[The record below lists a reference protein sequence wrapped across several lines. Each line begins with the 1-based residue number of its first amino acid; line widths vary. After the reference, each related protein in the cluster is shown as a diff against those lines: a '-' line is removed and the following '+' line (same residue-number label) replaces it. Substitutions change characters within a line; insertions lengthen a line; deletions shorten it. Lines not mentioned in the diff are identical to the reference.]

1 MKSQNATATPHFHQ
15 EHRTIQEF
23 GTVTHLPMLQ
33 LPEENRREICDGL
46 NRVLA
51 NSMFLRDLYKKSHW
65 QTSGVTFYSLH
76 LLFDKHY
83 SEQLEL
89 IDTLAERIQILGGVS
104 VAMAHDVADMTTIA
118 RPSRGREEP
127 PALISRLLEAHGEV
141 IAQCRELARR
151 ATVLED
157 DGTNDVLI
165 SSVLRSNEMQVWF
178 LSEHLVDVPL
188 VDAD

>member
-1 MKSQNATATPHFHQ
+1 MKNHRGTATPHFHQ
-15 EHRTIQEF
+15 ARRTIQEF
-23 GTVTHLPMLQ
+23 GTVTHLPTLQ
-33 LPEENRREICDGL
+33 LSEEVRRDICAGL

-65 QTSGVTFYSLH
+65 QTSGATFYSLH

-83 SEQLEL
+83 AEQLEL
-89 IDTLAERIQILGGVS
+89 IDILAERIQILGGVS
-104 VAMAHDVADMTTIA
+104 VALAADVAEMATIE

-127 PALISRLLEAHGEV
+127 PVMISGLLSAHGEV
-141 IAQCRELARR
+141 ISQTRQLARR

-157 DGTNDVLI
+157 DGTNDVLV
-165 SSVLRSNEMQVWF
+165 SSVLRTNEMQVWF
-178 LSEHLVDVPL
+178 LSEHLVNVPL